1 MKAVIQR
8 VQEATVKVDEKLIG
22 SIDKGILIYLGI
34 EKSDSELV
42 LNKLVD
48 KLLKFRMFSDSEGK
62 MNLNVQQVNGQI
74 LVVSQFTLCA
84 SLKKGNRPSFDPA
97 ASPEKALD
105 FYNKFVDLLRKR
117 EVVVQTGKFGAD
129 MKVKYQNNGPVTFI
143 FEL

>member
-8 VQEATVKVDEKLIG
+8 VQEAEVRVDERLIG
-22 SIDKGILIYLGI
+22 AIDKGMLIYLGI
-34 EKSDSELV
+34 EKDDTELQ
-42 LNKLVD
+42 LTKLVD
-48 KLLKFRMFSDSEGK
+48 KLIKFRMFSDKDEK
-62 MNLNVQQVNGQI
+62 MNLNIIDVKGQI

-97 ASPEKALD
+97 ASPEKALN
-105 FYNKFVDLLRKR
+105 FYNQFVELLKLKN
-117 EVVVQTGKFGAD
+117 VKVQTGKFGAD